1 MSASTAIWPDRVIA
15 LNGHSRS
22 AFSPAITDLSLQRA
36 AATLHK
42 SVAVQPAPKP
52 IVTIHK
58 VCKTF
63 QAADG
68 HITALDDV
76 TLSIQQGE
84 IFGIIGRSGA
94 GKSTLVRCI
103 SALEKPSAGRI
114 VVVGDD
120 ITQLDRTRLIALRR
134 RVGMI
139 FQHFNLL
146 SSRTVYDNIAFPL
159 EIAGVPAHDLHSRVR
174 ALLDLVG
181 LFEQRYAYPAKLSGA
196 QKQRVGIARA
206 LVHNPRILLCDEAT
220 SGLDPETTL
229 SILTLLTRI
238 NKDLGVTIILSTHE
252 MAVVREICD
261 RVAVLDGGELAEV
274 GAVADI
280 FSNPSADVT
289 KRLLRVIEPDLP
301 NALAGRIR
309 SVPVAGGDVL
319 LRIRFSGQP
328 SDGSVL
334 ADLARR
340 LNLDVRLLQGRID
353 QISDR
358 LAGNLLIALPAT
370 AEMHLVRA
378 VGFLRSRSV
387 KMEVLGYVDG
397 HA

>member
-1 MSASTAIWPDRVIA
+1 MSASTVIWPDRVIA
-15 LNGHSRS
+15 LNGQARP
-22 AFSPAITDLSLQRA
+22 AFSPAITDFSLQRA
-36 AATLHK
+36 TAALRK
-42 SVAVQPAPKP
+42 PAIVQPAPKP

-63 QAADG
+63 EGPDE

-76 TLSIQQGE
+76 SLSIQPGE
-84 IFGIIGRSGA
+84 IFGIVGRSGA

-103 SALEKPSAGRI
+103 NALEKPSAGRI
-114 VVVGDD
+114 AVDGDD
-120 ITQLDRTRLIALRR
+120 VTQMDRARLIALRR
-134 RVGMI
+134 KVGMI
-139 FQHFNLL
+139 FQHSNLL
-146 SSRTVYDNIAFPL
+146 SSRTVYDNVAFPL

-181 LFEQRYAYPAKLSGA
+181 IFDQRYAYPAQLFGG

-229 SILTLLTRI
+229 AILTLLKRI
-238 NKDLGVTIILSTHE
+238 NKELGVTIILVAHE
-252 MAVVREICD
+252 MAVVRDICD

-274 GAVADI
+274 GTVADI

-301 NALAGRIR
+301 DALGGRIR